1 MRRFF
6 VYKGT
11 LDDDS
16 VTIDGDL
23 FRHLAKVLRL
33 KTGSRLLLAD
43 GAGIECSGRISQI
56 GKEQLTIT
64 IEERTQLTVTE
75 TGPLIT
81 LYQGLAKGD
90 RMELILQKCTELG
103 VAAVVPLLTSRSIP
117 RPGERGSDRLE
128 RWRRIAQEAARQ
140 SKRIAIP
147 HIAEITG
154 FAEAINQAEQPLK
167 LLLWEE
173 ERTNRLKPLLAA
185 TTLPPSI
192 ALLVGPEGGL
202 SAEEAELAIAAGF
215 VPITLGQRVLRTET
229 AGLAMLAIL
238 QFYWGDLG

>member
-6 VYKGT
+6 VCKGGLAYDT
-11 LDDDS
+11 

-23 FRHLAKVLRL
+23 FRHMAKVLRL
-33 KTGSRLLLAD
+33 KTGSRLLLSD
-43 GAGIECSGRISQI
+43 GGGVECSGRISWI
-56 GKEQLTIT
+56 GKEQLTVT
-64 IEERTQLTVTE
+64 IEERTLQTVTE

-103 VAAVVPLLTSRSIP
+103 VAEVVPLLTSRSIP
-117 RPGERGSDRLE
+117 RLAERGTDRLE

-140 SKRIAIP
+140 SKRPAIP
-147 HIAEITG
+147 RIAEITG
-154 FAEAINQAEQPLK
+154 FAEALNQADQPLK

-185 TTLPPSI
+185 TPLPPSI

-202 SAEEAELAIAAGF
+202 SAAEAELAMAAGF
-215 VPITLGQRVLRTET
+215 VPITLGQRILRTET

>member
-6 VYKGT
+6 VSKGA
-11 LDDDS
+11 LADDT

-33 KTGSRLLLAD
+33 KNGSRLLLAD
-43 GAGIECSGRISQI
+43 GGGVECSGRISQI
-56 GKEQLTIT
+56 GKEQLTVS
-64 IEERTQLTVTE
+64 IEERKQLTVTE
-75 TGPLIT
+75 AGPLIT
-81 LYQGLAKGD
+81 LYQGVAKGD

-117 RPGERGSDRLE
+117 RLGERGSDRLD

-140 SKRIAIP
+140 SKRPAIP
-147 HIAEITG
+147 HIAEISG

-185 TTLPPSI
+185 IPSPPSI

-202 SAEEAELAIAAGF
+202 SAEEADIALAAGF
-215 VPITLGQRVLRTET
+215 VPITLGQRILRTET

>member
-6 VYKGT
+6 VSKGV
-11 LDDDS
+11 LADDT
-16 VTIDGDL
+16 VTINGDL

-33 KTGSRLLLAD
+33 KSGSRLLLAD
-43 GAGIECSGRISQI
+43 GAGVECSGRISQI
-56 GKEQLTIT
+56 GKEQLTVA
-64 IEERTQLTVTE
+64 IEERKLQTVTE
-75 TGPLIT
+75 AGPLIT
-81 LYQGLAKGD
+81 LYQGVVKGD

-103 VAAVVPLLTSRSIP
+103 VAEVVPLLTSRSIP
-117 RPGERGSDRLE
+117 RLAERGSDRLD

-140 SKRIAIP
+140 SKRPAIP
-147 HIAEITG
+147 RIAEITG
-154 FAEAINQAEQPLK
+154 FAEALNQAEQPLK

-185 TTLPPSI
+185 TPPPPSI

-202 SAEEAELAIAAGF
+202 SAVEAELAIAAGF
-215 VPITLGQRVLRTET
+215 VPITLGQRILRTET